1 MTALERTDGEHGSY
15 LQIAELIETRSR
27 AANRELEQL
36 FRRVAF
42 TILISNT
49 DDHLRNHAF
58 LHQHADIWELSPA
71 FDLNPNP
78 QPGQR
83 HLSTAIDRDTVADVD
98 DLLATALLYRLSETD
113 ALGVLRQVGDAVSTW
128 EAVAARNGLGKS
140 ACAAMAPAFAN
151 PAAARTS
158 ELLA

>member
-1 MTALERTDGEHGSY
+1 MTALERTDGEYGSY
-15 LQIAELIETRSR
+15 LEMAELIETRSR
-27 AANRELEQL
+27 AASAELEQL

-42 TILISNT
+42 NILISNF

-78 QPGQR
+78 RPGER
-83 HLSTAIDRDTVADVD
+83 HLSTAIDRDTIADVD
-98 DLLATALLYRLSETD
+98 DLLATAPAYRLNEAG
-113 ALGVLRQVGDAVSTW
+113 ALGVLRQVRDAVSIW
-128 EAVAARNGLGKS
+128 EAAAARNGLTRS
-140 ACAAMAPAFAN
+140 SCAAMAAAFEN
-151 PAAARTS
+151 PATGRTD

>member
-1 MTALERTDGEHGSY
+1 MSWSSCSVAS
-15 LQIAELIETRSR
+15 RS
-27 AANRELEQL
+27 
-36 FRRVAF
+36 